1 LAISYNTSSVTSGL
15 VLCLD
20 AANTKSYPGSG
31 TTWTDLSGNGNAGTL
46 VNGVGYSASN
56 GGSLVFDGVDDYAPT
71 LLNVNPYNIFSICVW
86 VYAPLTG
93 QEEYILGTASGNG
106 GERGFFISFY
116 SYPSYSNDIRIAC
129 WNGGTHPYSVS
140 TNTGVFNQ
148 GGWNFIYFEFNG
160 KTTNSVHKIS
170 VNNTYTQ
177 NITLV
182 NNFSTHDKNISLGGI
197 IGPVG
202 TQFGEIKISNTSIY
216 NRALTAAEI
225 PQNYNALRGRFGI

>member
-1 LAISYNTSSVTSGL
+1 MTIGYGPRVVTDGL
-15 VLCLD
+15 VLALD
-20 AANTKSYPGSG
+20 AADRNSYPGSG
-31 TTWTDLSGNGNAGTL
+31 TAWTDLTGRGNTGTL
-46 VNGVGYSASN
+46 TNGPTYSSSN
-56 GGSLVFDGVDDYAPT
+56 GGSIVFDGSNDYAPT
-71 LLNVNPYNIFSICVW
+71 LLDVNPYNVFSICVW

-93 QEEYILGTASGNG
+93 AEQYILGTASGNG
-106 GERGFFISFY
+106 NERGFFISFY

-197 IGPVG
+197 IGTVG
-202 TQFGEIKISNTSIY
+202 TQFGGIKIATTQIY
-216 NRALTAAEI
+216 NRALTASEI
-225 PQNYNALRGRFGI
+225 SQNFNALRGRFGI